1 MKRTEQWSRFDV
13 ADGLATEAAMVA
25 YLQAALEDGDPALLT
40 AAFDDVERARAKLR
54 DDGKPSYT
62 LEELLA
68 QCDPNAASP
77 GETDW
82 GTDVGLERQNYL
94 PELLAKVDPDEIGWD
109 WDASDKSPKSTEQ

>member
-1 MKRTEQWSRFDV
+1 M
-13 ADGLATEAAMVA
+13 
-25 YLQAALEDGDPALLT
+25 
-40 AAFDDVERARAKLR
+40 ERARAKLR
-54 DDGKPSYT
+54 GQPCHT

-82 GTDVGLERQNYL
+82 GAYVGLERQDYL

-109 WDASDKSPKSTEQ
+109 WDASDKSPKSTPQ

>member
-13 ADGLATEAAMVA
+13 ADALATEADMVA

-54 DDGKPSYT
+54 GRTRYT

-68 QCDPNAASP
+68 QCDQVSVI
-77 GETDW
+77 TDKKW
-82 GTDVGLERQNYL
+82 
-94 PELLAKVDPDEIGWD
+94 
-109 WDASDKSPKSTEQ
+109 

>member
-54 DDGKPSYT
+54 VM
-62 LEELLA
+62 
-68 QCDPNAASP
+68 ASRATHWKNCWLSVTP
-77 GETDW
+77 MPRHQVKQIGEPMS
-82 GTDVGLERQNYL
+82 V
-94 PELLAKVDPDEIGWD
+94 
-109 WDASDKSPKSTEQ
+109 

>member
-25 YLQAALEDGDPALLT
+25 YLQAALEDGDPALLK
-40 AAFDDVERARAKLR
+40 AALDDVERARVKLNGQPR
-54 DDGKPSYT
+54 YT

-68 QCDPNAASP
+68 QCDPNATSP

-82 GTDVGLERQNYL
+82 GTDVGLERQDYL